1 MCIKRIFQKS
11 CKMQVHKQ
19 NSFTRL
25 IPYLKNKT
33 NFDCLLKMTALY
45 SKLIIGYILLLV
57 IMFCLAGTIYNE
69 RRQKIQIEYSVS
81 EMNSFRR
88 LINRAHWQIAELS
101 LLGESVIGWNEADYR
116 LYKEKTA
123 ALDSLL
129 LATEPICKEFIPY
142 EQIDSLRSLFSQK
155 EMFMSRLM
163 RLSQAQ
169 DWSGKPI
176 IQQLPKLSKEAMVIE
191 QQNRKKSKGFRL
203 FKKKE
208 KSTDNSSLTRL
219 HTLNKSLVRQQQ
231 NWERQF
237 DSSIDSLQRWNTL
250 LNQKMNILIAELD
263 SKTQTA
269 IRQKEADIQ
278 NLYSFS
284 FVLIVCGIISSVLL
298 LAFLFCATYQDRKR
312 YLKVNGML
320 EDALKQNRLL
330 VDSQKKILLA
340 VSHDV
345 RGPLGTI
352 LNSAELVM
360 DTREKKKRNIH
371 LENIQVTCRH
381 ILRIVNDLMDV
392 YRIEAGKDSVNTVPF
407 RLRPMLDKIAEV
419 YSQRANAVGLQF
431 KNGCEVPDLI
441 VNGDPD
447 RIEHVLDNLLS
458 NAVKFT
464 PNGHIRLSAFYENET
479 LFLAIQDTGIGM
491 SEETLSEVFEPLV
504 RAAPDVDA
512 GGFGLGLPI
521 VRGLVRN
528 MSGTLNVESEV
539 GSGTVFHV
547 SLPLPETDGKIYQE
561 VQSAEKPSVLPKS
574 VIAVDDDRMQLAV
587 LKEMLER
594 NGIVCRA
601 YSHVKEAVTALRDG
615 EYDLVLTDIQMAGTG
630 GFELLSLLRTANI
643 RNSRSIPVAAMTA
656 RGDDKRES
664 YLKAGF
670 CDCIFKPFSMNELL
684 SFLAAQM
691 PRNETDADV
700 DFSVLTDEVDD
711 KTEILKL
718 FIAES
723 NRDIKELED
732 GLKCN
737 NRISM
742 RNIVHRMLPTWTLL
756 QREDILYAYQNFLH
770 DEQVE
775 MRILEE
781 ETERI
786 ILWIQ
791 EFISGAGEE
800 LKRMKYEEKDTDC

>member
-1 MCIKRIFQKS
+1 
-11 CKMQVHKQ
+11 
-19 NSFTRL
+19 
-25 IPYLKNKT
+25 
-33 NFDCLLKMTALY
+33 MTKITLY
-45 SKLIIGYILLLV
+45 AKLIAGYFFLFIIIFCFIGI
-57 IMFCLAGTIYNE
+57 IYNE
-69 RRQKIQIEYSVS
+69 RSQKQQMEKTITEMRILKQLVDGAHRQ
-81 EMNSFRR
+81 MT
-88 LINRAHWQIAELS
+88 ELF
-101 LLGESVIGWNEADYR
+101 LLGESVTGWDDPDYL
-116 LYKEKTA
+116 LYQKKNA

-129 LATEPICKEFIPY
+129 LTVEPLCKEFIPY
-142 EQIDSLRSLFSQK
+142 EQVDSLRYLFSQK
-155 EMFMSRLM
+155 EMFMFRLM

-169 DWSGKPI
+169 DWSGNMI
-176 IQQLPKLSKEAMVIE
+176 FQQLPELSREAMKNE
-191 QQNRKKSKGFRL
+191 QKGYKKSKGFRL
-203 FKKKE
+203 FRKKE
-208 KSTDNSSLTRL
+208 KNPGNSSLSRL
-219 HTLNKSLVRQQQ
+219 HALNKSLVRQQQ
-231 NWERQF
+231 DWEKQF
-237 DSSIDSLQRWNTL
+237 NKSIDSLQGQNIQ

-263 SKTQTA
+263 SKTQEA
-269 IRQKEADIQ
+269 IRKKEADIQ
-278 NLYSFS
+278 SLYSFS
-284 FVLIVCGIISSVLL
+284 SVLIVCGIISSLLL
-298 LAFLFCATYQDRKR
+298 LAFLFYATYQDRKQ

-320 EDALKQNRLL
+320 EDTLRQNRLL

-407 RLRPMLDKIAEV
+407 RLRPILDKIAEV
-419 YSQRANAVGLQF
+419 YNQRANSVGLQF
-431 KNGCEVPDLI
+431 KNRCEVPDII

-447 RIEHVLDNLLS
+447 RIERVLDNLLS

-464 PNGHIRLSAFYENET
+464 PNGHICLSAFYENET

-539 GSGTVFHV
+539 GGGTVFHV
-547 SLPLPETDGKIYQE
+547 SLLLPETDGKIYQE

-574 VIAVDDDRMQLAV
+574 IIAVDDDRMQLAV

-601 YSHVKEAVTALRDG
+601 YSHVKEAVTALREG
-615 EYDLVLTDIQMAGTG
+615 EYDLVLTDIQMVGTG

-711 KTEILKL
+711 KAEILKL

-723 NRDIKELED
+723 TRDIKELED

-737 NRISM
+737 DRTSM
-742 RNIVHRMLPTWTLL
+742 RSIVHRMLPTWTLL

-775 MRILEE
+775 IKILEE

-786 ILWIQ
+786 ISRIR

>member
-1 MCIKRIFQKS
+1 
-11 CKMQVHKQ
+11 
-19 NSFTRL
+19 
-25 IPYLKNKT
+25 
-33 NFDCLLKMTALY
+33 
-45 SKLIIGYILLLV
+45 
-57 IMFCLAGTIYNE
+57 
-69 RRQKIQIEYSVS
+69 
-81 EMNSFRR
+81 MNSR
-88 LINRAHWQIAELS
+88 I
-101 LLGESVIGWNEADYR
+101 V
-116 LYKEKTA
+116 
-123 ALDSLL
+123 
-129 LATEPICKEFIPY
+129 
-142 EQIDSLRSLFSQK
+142 RSQRDPVVQ
-155 EMFMSRLM
+155 E
-163 RLSQAQ
+163 
-169 DWSGKPI
+169 
-176 IQQLPKLSKEAMVIE
+176 E
-191 QQNRKKSKGFRL
+191 
-203 FKKKE
+203 E

-447 RIEHVLDNLLS
+447 RIERVLDNLLS

-464 PNGHIRLSAFYENET
+464 PNGHIRLSAFYVKRDS
-479 LFLAIQDTGIGM
+479 FPCYTGYRYRY
-491 SEETLSEVFEPLV
+491 V
-504 RAAPDVDA
+504 R
-512 GGFGLGLPI
+512 
-521 VRGLVRN
+521 
-528 MSGTLNVESEV
+528 
-539 GSGTVFHV
+539 
-547 SLPLPETDGKIYQE
+547 
-561 VQSAEKPSVLPKS
+561 
-574 VIAVDDDRMQLAV
+574 
-587 LKEMLER
+587 
-594 NGIVCRA
+594 
-601 YSHVKEAVTALRDG
+601 RD
-615 EYDLVLTDIQMAGTG
+615 
-630 GFELLSLLRTANI
+630 
-643 RNSRSIPVAAMTA
+643 
-656 RGDDKRES
+656 
-664 YLKAGF
+664 
-670 CDCIFKPFSMNELL
+670 
-684 SFLAAQM
+684 
-691 PRNETDADV
+691 
-700 DFSVLTDEVDD
+700 
-711 KTEILKL
+711 
-718 FIAES
+718 FI
-723 NRDIKELED
+723 
-732 GLKCN
+732 
-737 NRISM
+737 
-742 RNIVHRMLPTWTLL
+742 
-756 QREDILYAYQNFLH
+756 
-770 DEQVE
+770 
-775 MRILEE
+775 
-781 ETERI
+781 
-786 ILWIQ
+786 
-791 EFISGAGEE
+791 
-800 LKRMKYEEKDTDC
+800 

>member
-1 MCIKRIFQKS
+1 MKKI
-11 CKMQVHKQ
+11 
-19 NSFTRL
+19 T
-25 IPYLKNKT
+25 
-33 NFDCLLKMTALY
+33 LY
-45 SKLIIGYILLLV
+45 AKLITGYFFLFIIISCFIGI
-57 IMFCLAGTIYNE
+57 IYNE
-69 RRQKIQIEYSVS
+69 RSQKQQMEKT
-81 EMNSFRR
+81 
-88 LINRAHWQIAELS
+88 IAEMRILKQLVDGAHRQMTELF
-101 LLGESVIGWNEADYR
+101 LLGESVTGWEEPDYL
-116 LYKEKTA
+116 LYQKKNA

-129 LATEPICKEFIPY
+129 LTAEPLCKEFIPY
-142 EQIDSLRSLFSQK
+142 EQVDSLRYMFSQK
-155 EMFMSRLM
+155 EMFMFRLM
-163 RLSQAQ
+163 RLSQMQ
-169 DWSGKPI
+169 DWSGNLI
-176 IQQLPKLSKEAMVIE
+176 FQQLPELSKEAINKE
-191 QQNRKKSKGFRL
+191 QENYKKLKGFRL

-208 KSTDNSSLTRL
+208 KNLGNPSLSRL
-219 HTLNKSLVRQQQ
+219 HALNKSLVRQQQ
-231 NWERQF
+231 DWERQF
-237 DSSIDSLQRWNTL
+237 DRSIDSLQGQNIQ

-263 SKTQTA
+263 FKTQEA
-269 IRQKEADIQ
+269 IRKKEADIQ
-278 NLYSFS
+278 SLYSFS
-284 FVLIVCGIISSVLL
+284 SVLIVCGIISSVLL
-298 LAFLFCATYQDRKR
+298 LAFLFYATYQDRKQH
-312 YLKVNGML
+312 LKVNGML
-320 EDALKQNRLL
+320 EDTLRQNRLL

-407 RLRPMLDKIAEV
+407 RLRPMLDKIAEI
-419 YSQRANAVGLQF
+419 YNQRANAVGLQF
-431 KNGCEVPDLI
+431 KNGCEVPDI
-441 VNGDPD
+441 TVNGDPD
-447 RIEHVLDNLLS
+447 RIERILDNLLS

-464 PNGHIRLSAFYENET
+464 PNGHICLSAFYENAT

-786 ILWIQ
+786 ILWIR
-791 EFISGAGEE
+791 EFIFGAGEE